1 MSELVVIKPTTDLDE
16 LERQKR
22 AYDALTVRLKMRSN
36 DQCVAINGI
45 NNEQLYNILKANILY
60 NQSVDQD
67 YDLNDHDGNM
77 TTESTV
83 DKYINRLSL
92 LSSDIS
98 LVESMNMDNQIK
110 SIKEYGVEINVPP
123 ITPYFTPQE
132 MQELI
137 GESEFLEYYSSSY
150 PTGLYNF
157 NYVGT
162 MNKVKELYEE
172 YIEYPTESLEEQI
185 ISLGWNPSVEPNDRN
200 IKLAHDRIYNNIKEK
215 YNIEIVD
222 VHDMIVQEDVDIN
235 KMNFKNM
242 KPIFVMIVFRN
253 SPFENLINVIKHSK
267 YAHAAF
273 ALNSKLDKLFS
284 YGPFGFVIESIDGY
298 IKRYNKTKMKLLCT
312 FVDKKSYEK
321 ILATIS
327 YYIGNKKKSRYSYS
341 GCIKTLTGE
350 TVEDKFSLKMICSEF
365 VDQLL
370 KFANVSPSNKNSN
383 LVIPNDFDFSEDTE
397 KFFILYEGLCKD
409 YDKSKVDKIVA
420 GLVAGKPNMRKQ
432 LQLKEALDIMKYK
445 DILLYKNISIV
456 EENANTVL
464 EELVDLLTPTPVIS
478 EVSFFK
484 IDDNGNFKL
493 NLPTDFQS
501 VYNQSHK
508 LLLEYDKNNNYEGM
522 KEELCKLWYIN
533 IKIEKKLHSKF
544 RKNKKELLDIRAR
557 VLNDFKKYLTK
568 ILSIQSDFSFSDYY
582 KNSEYYDS
590 SISIDKNTL
599 KWSGKLLKSVFL

>member
-67 YDLNDHDGNM
+67 YDLNDHDGTA

-137 GESEFLEYYSSSY
+137 GESEFLEDYSSSY

-172 YIEYPTESLEEQI
+172 YIQNPTESLEEEI

-222 VHDMIVQEDVDIN
+222 VHDMIVLEDVDLN
-235 KMNFKNM
+235 KANLKNM
-242 KPIFVMIVFRN
+242 KPIFVVISFTNTIQGRI
-253 SPFENLINVIKHSK
+253 INKVKHSTYSHSAISLDTK
-267 YAHAAF
+267 
-273 ALNSKLDKLFS
+273 LNKMYTFTLE
-284 YGPFGFVIESIDGY
+284 GITIESLDLY
-298 IKRYNKTKMKLLCT
+298 KSKYDKSRIKVLCT
-312 FVDKKSYEK
+312 FVDNRAYEK
-321 ILATIS
+321 ILSTIS
-327 YYIGNKKKSRYSYS
+327 YYIGEKNKTKYSFTSAFNTVFHFKKND
-341 GCIKTLTGE
+341 E
-350 TVEDKFSLKMICSEF
+350 FNLKMICSEF

-370 KFANVSPSNKNSN
+370 KFANISPSTKNSN
-383 LVIPNDFDFSEDTE
+383 LVIPNDFDIPEDTD
-397 KFFILYEGLCKD
+397 KFYIVYEGLCKD

-445 DILLYKNISIV
+445 DILLYKSISIV

-501 VYNQSHK
+501 AYNQSHK

-568 ILSIQSDFSFSDYY
+568 ILSIQSDFSFSDCY